1 MLGLLAPLA
10 SLLGIEVEALKER
23 LQRHA
28 LFYAAVGLFV
38 AIGGAFLLVALD
50 NALTLSL
57 GPVIAPLMI
66 AGGAL
71 LIALVIY
78 VVSLAVN
85 TIKRQREAER
95 RRNTETTALVTSAA
109 ISALPILFRSG
120 LMKKVG
126 IPVGGVLA
134 ALYLLTRNTGRPD

>member
-1 MLGLLAPLA
+1 MVGLLAPLA

-57 GPVIAPLMI
+57 GPVIAPLII

-134 ALYLLTRNTGRPD
+134 AVYLLTRNTGRPE

>member
-57 GPVIAPLMI
+57 GPVIAPLII

-134 ALYLLTRNTGRPD
+134 AVYLLTRNTGRPE